1 MMTWQTAG
9 KGGLLQQSEMFPPCA
24 YGAAMNT
31 DWATTRSTVR
41 GWRTTCAT
49 PTHSGAGCLIR

>member
-31 DWATTRSTVR
+31 DWATTRSTV
-41 GWRTTCAT
+41 
-49 PTHSGAGCLIR
+49 PGCLIR